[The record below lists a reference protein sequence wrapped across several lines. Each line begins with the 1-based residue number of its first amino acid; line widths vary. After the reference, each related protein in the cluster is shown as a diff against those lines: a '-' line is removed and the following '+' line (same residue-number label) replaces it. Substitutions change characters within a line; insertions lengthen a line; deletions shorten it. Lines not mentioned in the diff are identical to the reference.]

1 MGGTEGATGVLEEA
15 AFLLLAPFLNFFPSF
30 FFALFSAAAAD
41 AFAAA
46 AAFAVPARRWWSSER
61 PVVDLKFKTNTGQE
75 SILCGKTSLYVPES
89 DSSVLVPLLQDLIVP
104 GSLVG
109 HQLAELPLVLWQRAP
124 PGKEDS
130 IPEKII

>member
-61 PVVDLKFKTNTGQE
+61 PVVDLKFKTNTCQE
-75 SILCGKTSLYVPES
+75 SILCGKTSLNVPES

-130 IPEKII
+130 IPEKIL